1 MKIDINDNNFLMK
14 PKNDYVF
21 KKIFGDEN
29 NKDILI
35 AFLKSVLKIEIKDI
49 QILNS
54 ELPKENIVDKK
65 SILDIRATIDKGVNI
80 DIEIQVARTI
90 YMPQR
95 SLYYWSKI
103 YCEQLEVSEKYSK
116 LQKTICINILDFNT
130 LDTNKYHS
138 IFKIKED
145 EENYTLTDLF
155 EIHFLEMK
163 KLNGYSKEDDLS
175 QWINFIKADSK
186 EVLEEMAKVN
196 SNIDKALHVLETMCQ
211 DKKARAEYLSREMA
225 LHDEVTRLEEAME
238 EGEFKGKAE
247 MLINQ
252 LTRKFKDIPEKY
264 IEKLNRSPK
273 EIIEAIALDI
283 FEIEKIEDLDKY
295 IYSNGEE

>member
-1 MKIDINDNNFLMK
+1 MKINIDDDNFLMK

-35 AFLKSVLKIEIKDI
+35 DFLKAVLKEEIKDL

-54 ELPKENIVDKK
+54 ELPKANISDQQ
-65 SILDIRATIDKGVNI
+65 SILDIRATIDTGSNI

-103 YCEQLEVSEKYSK
+103 YCEQLEISEKYSK
-116 LQKTICINILDFNT
+116 LKKTICINILDFNT
-130 LDTNKYHS
+130 LQNTKYHS
-138 IFKIKED
+138 TFKIKED
-145 EENYTLTDLF
+145 EENFLLTDLL

-163 KLNGYSKEDDLS
+163 KLEGYNSEDNLS
-175 QWINFIKADSK
+175 QWINFINADSK
-186 EVLEEMAKVN
+186 EVLKEMAEVN
-196 SNIDKALHVLETMCQ
+196 PKINKAVHVLDTMCQ

-225 LHDEVTRLEEAME
+225 LHDEATRMEEAIEEGKEIGKEIGRKEEKKEIARNLLDVLDDETIALKTGLDISEIKALRLE
-238 EGEFKGKAE
+238 
-247 MLINQ
+247 N
-252 LTRKFKDIPEKY
+252 
-264 IEKLNRSPK
+264 SHH
-273 EIIEAIALDI
+273 
-283 FEIEKIEDLDKY
+283 
-295 IYSNGEE
+295 